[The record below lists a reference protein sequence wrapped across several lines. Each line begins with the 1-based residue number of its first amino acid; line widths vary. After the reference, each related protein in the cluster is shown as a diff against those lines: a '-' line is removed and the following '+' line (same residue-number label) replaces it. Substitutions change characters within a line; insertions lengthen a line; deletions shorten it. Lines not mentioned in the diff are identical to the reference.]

1 MQVLSLFLALLMI
14 FKVFQQEAKG
24 VAVAVKS
31 INQANIN
38 TTVMHDIK
46 VSGLSLA

>member
-1 MQVLSLFLALLMI
+1 MQVLSLFLALLII
-14 FKVFQQEAKG
+14 FKAFHQEAKG
-24 VAVAVKS
+24 IAVKS

-46 VSGLSLA
+46 VPGLSLA